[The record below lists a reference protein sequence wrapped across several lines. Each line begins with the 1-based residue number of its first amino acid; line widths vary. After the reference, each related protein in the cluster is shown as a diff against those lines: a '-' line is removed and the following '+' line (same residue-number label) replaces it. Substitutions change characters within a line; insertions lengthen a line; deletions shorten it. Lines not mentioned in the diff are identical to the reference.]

1 MLKSSQCAL
10 DIIEDVLV
18 TLIHLRDNED
28 EHVLTYSELVKNI
41 FALKNAREQILHL
54 EDFRN
59 A

>member
-1 MLKSSQCAL
+1 MLGSSQTAL

-18 TLIHLRDNED
+18 TLIHLRDNGD
-28 EHVLTYSELVKNI
+28 EHILTYSELMKNI
-41 FALKNAREQILHL
+41 FALKNSREQILHL